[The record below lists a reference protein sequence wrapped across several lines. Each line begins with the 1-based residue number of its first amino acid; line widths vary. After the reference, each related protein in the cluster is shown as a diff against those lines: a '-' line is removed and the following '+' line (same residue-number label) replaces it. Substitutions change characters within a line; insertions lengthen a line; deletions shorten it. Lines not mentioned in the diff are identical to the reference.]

1 MMFTSM
7 VFENYA
13 SFSTILTSPTIVNL
27 CGHICQYLQ
36 HGMWAFWLLILV
48 LQASVLSSFPIT
60 IILTENKVIL
70 VKTTPLQ
77 MPIWALVLA
86 MAIATVGARELMSK
100 Q

>member
-1 MMFTSM
+1 MFTSR

-13 SFSTILTSPTIVNL
+13 SFSTILTPPTIVNL

-48 LQASVLSSFPIT
+48 LQASFLSSFPII